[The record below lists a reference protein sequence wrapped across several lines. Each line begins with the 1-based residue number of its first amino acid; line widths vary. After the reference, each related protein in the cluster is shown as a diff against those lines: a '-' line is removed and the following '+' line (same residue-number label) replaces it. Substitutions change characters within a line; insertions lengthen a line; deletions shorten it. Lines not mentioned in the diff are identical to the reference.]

1 MALFLRPLFYGG
13 CHEGTLGCAVLQ
25 DGTANLVALRHQS
38 LRFAAAGGGSQLLET
53 LTMSHD
59 NSVCTSAPVVSFS
72 FEQSFNV
79 RIVMIDGDP
88 WFVAADVC
96 EALGIANHRDA
107 VIKLDEDEKRA
118 VGLTDAIGREQD
130 TTLINES
137 GLYTLILRC
146 RNATKPGTI
155 PHKFRKWVTGE
166 VIPSIRKTG
175 SYQLPAPEVEK
186 ISPKQVQELGR
197 AIDRSLIGWVFN
209 TQDQQQIYNVLHVLL
224 NIRHITDLPA
234 SEFDRAMA
242 LVAVISEQNHAFL
255 VLVSDLRRDYLK
267 NHLQAGIPWTN
278 HLVREW
284 KKRFKTALPARPDW
298 IEIQRQL
305 RSTESL
311 PETQA

>member
-1 MALFLRPLFYGG
+1 MTSPVIGASAL
-13 CHEGTLGCAVLQ
+13 
-25 DGTANLVALRHQS
+25 
-38 LRFAAAGGGSQLLET
+38 
-53 LTMSHD
+53 
-59 NSVCTSAPVVSFS
+59 VSFS
-72 FEQSFNV
+72 FQSSFNV
-79 RIVMIDGDP
+79 RIVTVDGEP
-88 WFVAADVC
+88 WFMAKDVAT
-96 EALGIANHRDA
+96 ALGYADTDQAVRNHC
-107 VIKLDEDEKRA
+107 KRA
-118 VGLTDAIGREQD
+118 KSLKDIDPSNQRVEQNQELD
-130 TTLINES
+130 PKTKFIPEPDVYRLITRSKLPSAEAFETW
-137 GLYTLILRC
+137 LFET
-146 RNATKPGTI
+146 
-155 PHKFRKWVTGE
+155 

-175 SYQLPAPEVEK
+175 GYQLPAHEVEK